1 MIKSMAPAAPPCKVL
16 INLSGTVL
24 KNREGRAPAP
34 GRTCKKMAIRP
45 VATKDIKNPRRKNW
59 QINYGKSLL
68 EIYSG

>member
-1 MIKSMAPAAPPCKVL
+1 
-16 INLSGTVL
+16 LSGALL
-24 KNREGRAPAP
+24 KKREGRAPAS
-34 GRTCKKMAIRP
+34 GRTPKKMAIRP